1 MFIFNLILY
10 FFVGKDINVCSLK
23 GFLIYYELIWYK
35 IVKIFKYFFKV
46 IFEGV
51 RGISYFGDIVIDDV
65 FLIVGS
71 CL

>member
-10 FFVGKDINVCSLK
+10 FFVGKDMYSLK

-51 RGISYFGDIVIDDV
+51 CGISYFGDIVIDDV